1 MPTPTRT
8 DAERFTRPPH
18 SDAAGPSDPAASETA
33 ARSDAAAPGDAAT
46 PSDAASPN
54 GAASRTAAASS
65 TAAAAPWRRRFPT
78 AALLRWLSPLA
89 LLGVWQ
95 LLSATGVLSPKDLA
109 APSTI
114 LVAAWDLIQNG
125 QLPDALA
132 VSLRRAALG
141 LVVGVSAATVL
152 GTIAGLSQAGD
163 VVVDPPMQ
171 MLRTL
176 PLFGL
181 IPLFILWFG
190 IGETPKVLLVAL
202 GVVIPLYLN
211 LVAALRGIDPE
222 LYEVADS
229 LRLTRA
235 ERVRHILLPG
245 ALPGALVGLRQSLG
259 VAWLALVVAEQV
271 NAGSGLG
278 YMINNARDF
287 LQTDVVVVGL
297 LTYAVLG
304 LLTDALVRVL
314 ERRALRWRA
323 AR

>member
-1 MPTPTRT
+1 MGCELMS
-8 DAERFTRPPH
+8 APPL
-18 SDAAGPSDPAASETA
+18 SASTTARAAPRSGGRA
-33 ARSDAAAPGDAAT
+33 ARAINLSWLVRWI
-46 PSDAASPN
+46 SPV
-54 GAASRTAAASS
+54 AILLLWQLASS
-65 TAAAAPWRRRFPT
+65 TG
-78 AALLRWLSPLA
+78 L
-89 LLGVWQ
+89 
-95 LLSATGVLSPKDLA
+95 LSPKDLA
-109 APSTI
+109 APTTI
-114 LVAAWDLIQNG
+114 LTAAWDLVRNG
-125 QLPDALA
+125 QLPDALL

-141 LVVGVSAATVL
+141 LAVGTAFAVVL
-152 GTIAGLSQAGD
+152 GAIAGLSKTGD
-163 VVVDPPMQ
+163 AIVDPPLQ

-222 LYEVADS
+222 LFEVADT
-229 LRLTRA
+229 LRLTRR
-235 ERVRHILLPG
+235 ERFKHIIIPG
-245 ALPGALVGLRQSLG
+245 ALPGALVGFRQSLG

-278 YMINNARDF
+278 YLINNARDF

-304 LLTDALVRVL
+304 LLTDWLVRIL
-314 ERRALRWRA
+314 ERRALRWRDA
-323 AR
+323 S

>member
-1 MPTPTRT
+1 MPSPTRIQE
-8 DAERFTRPPH
+8 ERFVRTPPR
-18 SDAAGPSDPAASETA
+18 DAPVPSETVA
-33 ARSDAAAPGDAAT
+33 VAPSAAAT
-46 PSDAASPN
+46 PDRA
-54 GAASRTAAASS
+54 
-65 TAAAAPWRRRFPT
+65 RRRRVPT

-89 LLGVWQ
+89 LLGLWQ

-109 APSTI
+109 APTTI
-114 LVAAWDLIQNG
+114 LTAAWDLIQNG

-141 LVVGVSAATVL
+141 LLVGVSAATVL
-152 GTIAGLSQAGD
+152 GTIAGLSKAGD

-202 GVVIPLYLN
+202 GVVVPLYLN

-229 LRLTRA
+229 LRLTKR

-323 AR
+323 VR

>member
-1 MPTPTRT
+1 MSSPP
-8 DAERFTRPPH
+8 FTTSHPR
-18 SDAAGPSDPAASETA
+18 
-33 ARSDAAAPGDAAT
+33 AAPVAAT
-46 PSDAASPN
+46 PAATPEPR
-54 GAASRTAAASS
+54 SRRL
-65 TAAAAPWRRRFPT
+65 RRAIPT
-78 AALLRWLSPLA
+78 AALLRWLSPLV
-89 LLGVWQ
+89 LLGAWQ
-95 LLSATGVLSPKDLA
+95 LASSTGVLSPKDLA
-109 APSTI
+109 APATI
-114 LVAAWDLIQNG
+114 LTAAWDLIQNG
-125 QLPDALA
+125 QLPDALL

-141 LVVGVSAATVL
+141 LVVGVSAAVVL
-152 GTIAGLSQAGD
+152 GSLAGLSRAGD

-229 LRLTRA
+229 LRLTRR
-235 ERVRHILLPG
+235 ERIRHILLPG

-323 AR
+323 AA

>member
-1 MPTPTRT
+1 MS
-8 DAERFTRPPH
+8 APPF
-18 SDAAGPSDPAASETA
+18 SASTTVRA
-33 ARSDAAAPGDAAT
+33 ARRRAPRAINL
-46 PSDAASPN
+46 SWLVRWISPL
-54 GAASRTAAASS
+54 AILLLWQLASS
-65 TAAAAPWRRRFPT
+65 TG
-78 AALLRWLSPLA
+78 L
-89 LLGVWQ
+89 
-95 LLSATGVLSPKDLA
+95 LSPKDLA
-109 APSTI
+109 APTTI
-114 LVAAWDLIQNG
+114 LTAAWDLVQNG
-125 QLPDALA
+125 QLPDALL

-141 LVVGVSAATVL
+141 LAVGTAFAVVL
-152 GTIAGLSQAGD
+152 GAIAGLSKTGD
-163 VVVDPPMQ
+163 AIVDPPLQ

-222 LYEVADS
+222 LFEVADT
-229 LRLTRA
+229 LRLTRR
-235 ERVRHILLPG
+235 ERFKHIIIPG
-245 ALPGALVGLRQSLG
+245 ALPGALVGFRQSLG

-278 YMINNARDF
+278 YLINNARDF

-304 LLTDALVRVL
+304 LLTDWLVRIL
-314 ERRALRWRA
+314 ERRALRWRDA
-323 AR
+323 

>member
-1 MPTPTRT
+1 MS
-8 DAERFTRPPH
+8 APPL
-18 SDAAGPSDPAASETA
+18 S
-33 ARSDAAAPGDAAT
+33 
-46 PSDAASPN
+46 
-54 GAASRTAAASS
+54 ASS
-65 TAAAAPWRRRFPT
+65 TARAADRPGGRLRR
-78 AALLRWLSPLA
+78 ASGAINLSWWLRWISPLA
-89 LLGVWQ
+89 ILLLWQ
-95 LLSATGVLSPKDLA
+95 LASSTGLLSPKDLA
-109 APSTI
+109 APTTI
-114 LVAAWDLIQNG
+114 LTAAWDLIRDG
-125 QLPDALA
+125 QLPNALL

-141 LVVGVSAATVL
+141 LLVGTVFAVVL
-152 GTIAGLSQAGD
+152 GGIAGLSRTGD
-163 VVVDPPMQ
+163 ALVDPPMQ

-190 IGETPKVLLVAL
+190 IGEAPKVLLVAL

-222 LYEVADS
+222 LYEVADT
-229 LRLTRA
+229 LRLTRR
-235 ERVRHILLPG
+235 ERIKHIILPG
-245 ALPGALVGLRQSLG
+245 ALPGALVGFRQSLG

-304 LLTDALVRVL
+304 LLTDWAVRIL

-323 AR
+323 AS

>member
-1 MPTPTRT
+1 
-8 DAERFTRPPH
+8 
-18 SDAAGPSDPAASETA
+18 
-33 ARSDAAAPGDAAT
+33 
-46 PSDAASPN
+46 
-54 GAASRTAAASS
+54 
-65 TAAAAPWRRRFPT
+65 
-78 AALLRWLSPLA
+78 
-89 LLGVWQ
+89 
-95 LLSATGVLSPKDLA
+95 VLSPKDLA

-114 LVAAWDLIQNG
+114 LTAAWDLIQNG

-141 LVVGVSAATVL
+141 LVVGVAAATVL
-152 GTIAGLSQAGD
+152 GTIAGLSRAGD
-163 VVVDPPMQ
+163 TIVDPPMQ

-229 LRLTRA
+229 LRLTRR
-235 ERVRHILLPG
+235 ERIRHILLPG

-304 LLTDALVRVL
+304 LVTDALVRVL

>member
-1 MPTPTRT
+1 V
-8 DAERFTRPPH
+8 
-18 SDAAGPSDPAASETA
+18 DPA
-33 ARSDAAAPGDAAT
+33 
-46 PSDAASPN
+46 SPKK
-54 GAASRTAAASS
+54 
-65 TAAAAPWRRRFPT
+65 RRRIT
-78 AALLRWLSPLA
+78 ARAVRRAALRWLSPLVI
-89 LLGVWQ
+89 LGIWQ
-95 LLSATGVLSPKDLA
+95 LASSTGLLSPKDLA
-109 APSTI
+109 APTTI
-114 LVAAWDLIQNG
+114 LTAAWDLIQNG

-141 LVVGVSAATVL
+141 LVVGTAFAVVL
-152 GTIAGLSQAGD
+152 GTIAGLSRTGD
-163 VVVDPPMQ
+163 AVVDPPMQ

-211 LVAALRGIDPE
+211 LVAALRSIDPE
-222 LYEVADS
+222 LYEVADT
-229 LRLTRA
+229 LQLTRK
-235 ERVRHILLPG
+235 ERFQHILIPG
-245 ALPGALVGLRQSLG
+245 ALPGALVGFRQSLG

-304 LLTDALVRVL
+304 LFTDALVRIL

-323 AR
+323 AA

>member
-1 MPTPTRT
+1 MPPTRT
-8 DAERFTRPPH
+8 DDPRFTRPTPGEAAAPDPN
-18 SDAAGPSDPAASETA
+18 DAVARRETA
-33 ARSDAAAPGDAAT
+33 APALPGDAPALAPADPPPGAAAPRPRPG
-46 PSDAASPN
+46 
-54 GAASRTAAASS
+54 
-65 TAAAAPWRRRFPT
+65 RRPRVPT

-89 LLGVWQ
+89 LLGLWQ

-109 APSTI
+109 APTTI
-114 LVAAWDLIQNG
+114 LTAAWDLVQNG

-141 LVVGVSAATVL
+141 LLVGVAAATVL
-152 GTIAGLSQAGD
+152 GTIAGLSKAGD

-190 IGETPKVLLVAL
+190 IGEAPKVLLVAL

-229 LRLTRA
+229 LRLTRR

>member
-1 MPTPTRT
+1 MTSTTTDTHRLRRGEGATP
-8 DAERFTRPPH
+8 
-18 SDAAGPSDPAASETA
+18 PSAA
-33 ARSDAAAPGDAAT
+33 AREAAAP
-46 PSDAASPN
+46 
-54 GAASRTAAASS
+54 
-65 TAAAAPWRRRFPT
+65 APRRRLRVPT

-89 LLGVWQ
+89 LLVLWQ
-95 LLSATGVLSPKDLA
+95 VASDTGVLSPKDLA

-114 LVAAWDLIQNG
+114 LAAARDLIDNG

-152 GTIAGLSQAGD
+152 GAIAGLSRTGD

-202 GVVIPLYLN
+202 GVVVPLYLN

-229 LRLTRA
+229 LRLTRR

-304 LLTDALVRVL
+304 LVTDALVRVL
-314 ERRALRWRA
+314 ERRALRWRTA
-323 AR
+323 

>member
-1 MPTPTRT
+1 MSAPPFSASTTAR
-8 DAERFTRPPH
+8 AGRRFR
-18 SDAAGPSDPAASETA
+18 SGAS
-33 ARSDAAAPGDAAT
+33 ARRVNLSWLVRWI
-46 PSDAASPN
+46 SPL
-54 GAASRTAAASS
+54 AILLLWQLASS
-65 TAAAAPWRRRFPT
+65 TG
-78 AALLRWLSPLA
+78 L
-89 LLGVWQ
+89 
-95 LLSATGVLSPKDLA
+95 LSPKDLA
-109 APSTI
+109 APATI
-114 LVAAWDLIQNG
+114 LTAAWDLIQNG
-125 QLPDALA
+125 QLPDALL

-141 LVVGVSAATVL
+141 LVVGTAFAVVL
-152 GTIAGLSQAGD
+152 GAIAGLSKTGD
-163 VVVDPPMQ
+163 AIVDPPLQ

-222 LYEVADS
+222 LFEVADT

-235 ERVRHILLPG
+235 ERFKHIIIPG
-245 ALPGALVGLRQSLG
+245 ALPGALVGFRQSLG

-278 YMINNARDF
+278 YLINNARDF

-323 AR
+323 AS